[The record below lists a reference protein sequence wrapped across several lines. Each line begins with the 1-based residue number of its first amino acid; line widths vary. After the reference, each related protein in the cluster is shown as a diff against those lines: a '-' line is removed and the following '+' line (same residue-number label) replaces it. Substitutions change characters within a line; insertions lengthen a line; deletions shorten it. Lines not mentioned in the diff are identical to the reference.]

1 MLALKIMDIKGFMAK
16 LLGGSSFDAF
26 YFVEASIT
34 TFNTFTLDG
43 TLHPDFFDEE
53 KAQNIRESGQ
63 TYALWG
69 DIRNLCFAIIKGTRS
84 PLYFKIIF
92 QQSRKNTEKILL
104 QSGAAINS
112 KDIHGLYLNFQYNNG
127 ELLCTT
133 GTSLR
138 IFTMDKTLDNYWDS
152 LVLRFFHK
160 QGISFEQL

>member
-1 MLALKIMDIKGFMAK
+1 MIALRITDVKGFMAK

-34 TFNTFTLDG
+34 TFNTFMLDG
-43 TLHPDFFDEE
+43 SLHPDFFDEE
-53 KAQNIRESGQ
+53 KAKNIRESGQ
-63 TYALWG
+63 IYSLWG
-69 DIRNLCFAIIKGTRS
+69 DVRNLCFSIIKGTRS
-84 PLYFKIIF
+84 PLSFKIVL

-104 QSGAAINS
+104 QSGTCMDS

-127 ELLCTT
+127 ELMCTT

-152 LVLRFFHK
+152 LILRFFDR
-160 QGISFEQL
+160 QEFSFEQL